1 MTPSP
6 LQRLINLLK
15 IDKKDISQVFFYAIF
30 AGLVSL
36 SLPLGIQAIIN
47 LIQSGRV
54 SVSWI
59 VLVVIVIIGVALVGI
74 LSLMQLRITENLQ
87 QKIFVRSSF
96 EFGYRLPKIKF
107 EELYTDALIKI
118 DEIAERILTV
128 GEVPLHAYKDYLK
141 IAEIKAATNISEG
154 KKAIQNIL
162 ESFGI
167 LITIERE
174 ILKLSDKAYD
184 EGTNAMMSDYI
195 REQEKLVWMY
205 RAALGK

>member
-1 MTPSP
+1 MKP
-6 LQRLINLLK
+6 LNNIGLESAACKQIAEKLNILLSNYQLFYINTRGFHWN
-15 IDKKDISQVFFYAIF
+15 ISGDKFFE
-30 AGLVSL
+30 LH
-36 SLPLGIQAIIN
+36 
-47 LIQSGRV
+47 
-54 SVSWI
+54 
-59 VLVVIVIIGVALVGI
+59 
-74 LSLMQLRITENLQ
+74 
-87 QKIFVRSSF
+87 
-96 EFGYRLPKIKF
+96 IKF